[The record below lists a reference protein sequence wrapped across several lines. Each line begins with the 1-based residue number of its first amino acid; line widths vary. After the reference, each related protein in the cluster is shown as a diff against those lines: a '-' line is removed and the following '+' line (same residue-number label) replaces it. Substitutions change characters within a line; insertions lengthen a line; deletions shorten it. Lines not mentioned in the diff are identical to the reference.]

1 MKFSFKIQQYQT
13 DAVDAVARVFQ
24 GQPYNA
30 GVSYL
35 RDMGNLSAQPQQLSL
50 VSSGD
55 DATQVELLDLINDS
69 GFKNEALQLTDQE
82 LLQNIRALQA
92 EANIHQSDKLVEPLG
107 RCSLD
112 IEMETGHRQD
122 LCLHQ
127 DHVRAEQ
134 AVWLE
139 QIYVVVPSI
148 AIREGVKKSF
158 EITADHFMECY
169 GKKGTVLYLQ
179 QQQPES
185 VGFLFQ

>member
-35 RDMGNLSAQPQQLSL
+35 RDMGNLSAQSQQLSL

-82 LLQNIRALQA
+82 LL
-92 EANIHQSDKLVEPLG
+92 
-107 RCSLD
+107 
-112 IEMETGHRQD
+112 
-122 LCLHQ
+122 
-127 DHVRAEQ
+127 
-134 AVWLE
+134 
-139 QIYVVVPSI
+139 
-148 AIREGVKKSF
+148 
-158 EITADHFMECY
+158 
-169 GKKGTVLYLQ
+169 
-179 QQQPES
+179 PEHPRVASRSKHPS
-185 VGFLFQ
+185 VGQVGGTAGQVFSGY